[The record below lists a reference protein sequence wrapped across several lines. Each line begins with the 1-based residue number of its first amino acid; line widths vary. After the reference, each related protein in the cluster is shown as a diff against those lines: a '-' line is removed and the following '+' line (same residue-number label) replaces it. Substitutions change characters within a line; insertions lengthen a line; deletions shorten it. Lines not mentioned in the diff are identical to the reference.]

1 MQSHRGFSLVELLVV
16 VVVIALVAAIAIPNL
31 LASRRAA
38 NEGSTVASLRT
49 LHGANFT
56 YASTIGNG
64 SYAGLDG
71 TVGVSSL
78 TELGNAALI
87 DPVLQ
92 SGEKSGYSY
101 VGDRALATPAESE
114 SFYFAANPSTPMGVV
129 MTGTKR
135 FGVATDGVIRSDA
148 DPINIGVPFDAVTL
162 AAATSVG
169 NN

>member
-1 MQSHRGFSLVELLVV
+1 MQTDRGFSLVELLL
-16 VVVIALVAAIAIPNL
+16 VVVIIALIAAIAIPNL

-38 NEGSTVASLRT
+38 NEGSTIASLRT

-64 SYAGLDG
+64 SYAGLAG
-71 TVGVSSL
+71 TVGLSSL
-78 TELGNAALI
+78 TELGDAALI

-101 VGDRALATPAESE
+101 IGDRALATATESE
-114 SFYFAANPSTPMGVV
+114 TFYFAANPTTASGILMS
-129 MTGTKR
+129 GTKR
-135 FGVATDGVIRSDA
+135 FGISTDGVIRSDA
-148 DPINIGVPFDAVTL
+148 DPVNIGVPFDAATL
-162 AAATSVG
+162 AAATPIG